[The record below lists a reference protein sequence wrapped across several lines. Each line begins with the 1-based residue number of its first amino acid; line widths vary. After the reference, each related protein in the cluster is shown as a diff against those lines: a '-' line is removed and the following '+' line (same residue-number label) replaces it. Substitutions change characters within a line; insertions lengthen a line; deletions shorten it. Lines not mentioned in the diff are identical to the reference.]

1 MIYDHLWALRL
12 RFKIFKIAITVT
24 HIQQPSQLKRKR
36 EKVFLQK
43 LGTMP
48 GDLMVS
54 TNEDKKALTPQKLL
68 VPTS

>member
-1 MIYDHLWALRL
+1 MIF
-12 RFKIFKIAITVT
+12 RFRFRNYIIAITVT